1 MKEVTDEIGRT
12 PKRQPYRIRR
22 TEPHRNA
29 RVLCWADFA
38 YDVEFVAGHFAVRMH
53 RFDPTTTDCGPLVAY
68 CEGHMPAYAFADWL
82 EEQVSDFP
90 PEGLAILRERAEGE

>member
-1 MKEVTDEIGRT
+1 MIDEIGRNVLGK
-12 PKRQPYRIRR
+12 PWR
-22 TEPHRNA
+22 HRFSDERNLCGVSCYA
-29 RVLCWADFA
+29 DFRHDVLLWADGRI
-38 YDVEFVAGHFAVRMH
+38 VLTRK
-53 RFDPTTTDCGPLVAY
+53 FDPTATDCGPLVAY

>member
-1 MKEVTDEIGRT
+1 MIDKMG
-12 PKRQPYRIRR
+12 
-22 TEPHRNA
+22 RNA
-29 RVLCWADFA
+29 LGQPWRHRFKDDEFRHGGFLCWADFA
-38 YDVEFVAGHFAVRMH
+38 REVKLRKAGVTVWSHT
-53 RFDPTTTDCGPLVAY
+53 FDPTTTDCGPLVAY